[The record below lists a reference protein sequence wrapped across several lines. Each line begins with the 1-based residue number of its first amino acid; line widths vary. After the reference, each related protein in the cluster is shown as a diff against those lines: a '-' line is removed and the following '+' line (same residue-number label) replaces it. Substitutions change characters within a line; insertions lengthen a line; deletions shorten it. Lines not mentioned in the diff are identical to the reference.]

1 LAVSDNRKEVVAM
14 SLGTIF
20 GLQPFKPKYLI
31 FLPSEGNETM
41 LFVLDGKAF
50 PAELQARSWPRRII
64 NSVHFE
70 GWAPPFEN
78 PELDI
83 PAKHLV
89 DQGSDS
95 EHYVLEVA
103 FRLVP
108 SEVGPTAE
116 IVAVSYDGG
125 ETFYD
130 NKLSTLPQKYDHMET
145 KAD

>member
-1 LAVSDNRKEVVAM
+1 M

-20 GLQPFKPKYLI
+20 GLQPFEPKRLLV
-31 FLPSEGNETM
+31 LPSEGNEIMM

-50 PAELQARSWPRRII
+50 PAKLQESSWPRRII
-64 NSVHFE
+64 NSVHFN
-70 GWAPPFEN
+70 GWVPRFEN
-78 PELDI
+78 PEFDI

-89 DQGSDS
+89 GRGSDS
-95 EHYVLEVA
+95 EHYVLEVV

-108 SEVGPTAE
+108 CEINGQSAE

-130 NKLSTLPQKYDHMET
+130 NKLSQLPKEYDQMET